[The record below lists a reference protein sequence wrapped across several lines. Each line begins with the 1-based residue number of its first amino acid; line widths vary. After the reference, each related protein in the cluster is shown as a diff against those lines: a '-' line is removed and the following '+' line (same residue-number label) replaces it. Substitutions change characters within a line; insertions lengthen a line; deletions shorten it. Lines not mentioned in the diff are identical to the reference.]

1 MGAPEFTWDL
11 RKDAAN
17 QRKHGIGFAEAQ
29 SAFLD
34 DDALLLDDP
43 DHSEAEDRF
52 LLIGLSQ
59 HLRVLVVAHCY
70 RASDAEIRLISARR
84 ASRSESRRYAARG
97 H

>member
-1 MGAPEFTWDL
+1 MRRAATDRTTLFLTSAWEASTWAL
-11 RKDAAN
+11 
-17 QRKHGIGFAEAQ
+17 
-29 SAFLD
+29 
-34 DDALLLDDP
+34 DALLLDDP

-59 HLRVLVVAHCY
+59 QLRILVVAHCY
-70 RASDAEIRLISARR
+70 RTSDAEIRVISARR

>member
-1 MGAPEFTWDL
+1 MNAPEFTWDP

-17 QRKHGIGFAEAQ
+17 QRKHGISHAEAQ
-29 SAFLD
+29 SAFQD

-59 HLRVLVVAHCY
+59 QLRTSSWRTV
-70 RASDAEIRLISARR
+70 IARR
-84 ASRSESRRYAARG
+84 TPRSA
-97 H
+97 